1 MRTVF
6 CQKPCCWGAQV
17 WTRQVQG
24 LRPPPSPTAT
34 VPSKVCR
41 PGTTGPTLG
50 HQDWAMAAGPSRAT
64 ARSGGW
70 LVLGVTRG
78 GAAQRGAPGE
88 PAQTVTRL
96 TPSATTR
103 EPGGPL
109 CPECPG
115 RLARSPCSAPRR
127 RCQGRGAA
135 RRACSCRGCTGCG
148 GSGPA
153 GPPSRSRRPAGRA
166 AHQRGADTD
175 LPTPPDTARP
185 RRAAGLGSQV
195 PAHMARAADC
205 CIRLSLY
212 TVNSVH
218 RPSDSRDCMVL
229 CSLWRHHGLSDA
241 QRSLRTALQPPG
253 GIWGGP

>member
-1 MRTVF
+1 MSTNPQPQKGVRHRVPGGRPASAHGCFLRGPTVFHQRGRKTTVRTVF
-6 CQKPCCWGAQV
+6 CQKPCCQGAQV

-24 LRPPPSPTAT
+24 LCPRPSPTAA

-64 ARSGGW
+64 ARNSGQ
-70 LVLGVTRG
+70 LVLRVAGG

-88 PAQTVTRL
+88 PTQTVTRL

-103 EPGGPL
+103 EPRGPL
-109 CPECPG
+109 CPECLG

-135 RRACSCRGCTGCG
+135 RRACSCRGCTGYG

-166 AHQRGADTD
+166 ARQRGADTASPHHPT
-175 LPTPPDTARP
+175 LPAPGVQQDSGARLRRTWPELQTA
-185 RRAAGLGSQV
+185 ASA
-195 PAHMARAADC
+195 
-205 CIRLSLY
+205 
-212 TVNSVH
+212 SV
-218 RPSDSRDCMVL
+218 STL
-229 CSLWRHHGLSDA
+229 
-241 QRSLRTALQPPG
+241 
-253 GIWGGP
+253 